1 MVKIQK
7 RSEFNLYKLCTPS
20 MLYFY
25 ISLFALI
32 IVALSNLNS
41 PDKLCLGNYK
51 CEIGNN
57 TIIFVLNAVYILFWT
72 FILDLMC
79 KNGWTDLSWFIFLLP
94 FILLFLFYS
103 IIFFKFS

>member
-1 MVKIQK
+1 MKT

-20 MLYFY
+20 MLYFI

-32 IVALSNLNS
+32 IIGLSNINS
-41 PDKLCLGNYK
+41 PDKLCIGNYK
-51 CEIGNN
+51 CDIGNN

-79 KNGWTDLSWFIFLLP
+79 KNGWSDLSWFIFLLP
-94 FILLFLFYS
+94 FILIILFYG
-103 IIFFKFS
+103 IIIFKFS